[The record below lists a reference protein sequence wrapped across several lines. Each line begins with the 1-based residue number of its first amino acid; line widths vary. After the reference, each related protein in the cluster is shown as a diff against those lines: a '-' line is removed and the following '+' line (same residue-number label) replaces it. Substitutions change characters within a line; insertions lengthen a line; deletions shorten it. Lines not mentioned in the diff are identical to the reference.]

1 MYHRIADI
9 PGDRNSLPVEKF
21 IEQLEYLHHN
31 GYQTVTMN
39 DVYMHYTKQ
48 KKLPTKS
55 VLLTFDDGYKDN
67 YITALPLL
75 KKYKMSAV
83 VFPIS
88 NWIGRENQW
97 EDFHKAATL
106 TMTLDELKSWQK
118 NGMEIASHTVN
129 HPFLSTCKGSQLQ
142 AELLESKNYLS
153 KELNTS
159 IDFLCYPYG
168 NFNKETMLIAKNVG
182 YKAAFAIFDQ
192 VPIWHINLFALPR
205 IQISSRQSLNEF
217 KLKVSKIHTIF
228 IVMRQLE
235 RWIKNLRQK

>member
-129 HPFLSTCKGSQLQ
+129 PVSYTHLDVYKRQPLYSFQLMFSLLPKQSFL
-142 AELLESKNYLS
+142 
-153 KELNTS
+153 
-159 IDFLCYPYG
+159 
-168 NFNKETMLIAKNVG
+168 
-182 YKAAFAIFDQ
+182 
-192 VPIWHINLFALPR
+192 H
-205 IQISSRQSLNEF
+205 
-217 KLKVSKIHTIF
+217 
-228 IVMRQLE
+228 
-235 RWIKNLRQK
+235 LR

>member
-1 MYHRIADI
+1 MLICI
-9 PGDRNSLPVEKF
+9 
-21 IEQLEYLHHN
+21 I
-31 GYQTVTMN
+31 
-39 DVYMHYTKQ
+39 
-48 KKLPTKS
+48 
-55 VLLTFDDGYKDN
+55 
-67 YITALPLL
+67 
-75 KKYKMSAV
+75 
-83 VFPIS
+83 PIS

-142 AELLESKNYLS
+142 AELLGSKYYLS

-192 VPIWHINLFALPR
+192 VPLWNINLFALPR